1 MRVYTLF
8 IILILTAIVSL
19 FVGVKDIDFT
29 EVFSLNSEQ
38 KSILFVSRLPR
49 TIALILTGVGISIS
63 GLIMQQIT
71 QNKFVSPTTAGT
83 LEASKLGILI
93 ALLAVPQFGVI
104 GKILIAF
111 LITFLA
117 SIIFLKIA
125 NTIRYKSIVF
135 IPIVGLIFGGII
147 NSVTVFFA
155 YQKNIVQDVGSANG
169 ITGAWLMGDFSQTLQ
184 GNYELLYLCV
194 PAVILTYLYASRFTL
209 VGMGENFAKNL
220 GLNYRTVLNIG
231 LFCVS
236 ITVSAIIITVGIIPF
251 LGLIIPNIVSLLL
264 GDNLQKTLPYT
275 AIFGALFLLICD
287 IIGRLV
293 IFPFEIPI
301 GMTVGLIGGILF
313 LVLLLKNRR

>member
-8 IILILTAIVSL
+8 IVLILTAIVSL
-19 FVGVKDIDFT
+19 FVGVKDIALT

-49 TIALILTGVGISIS
+49 TIALILTGVGISVS

-83 LEASKLGILI
+83 LEASKLGVLI
-93 ALLAVPQFGVI
+93 TLLAVPQFGVF
-104 GKILIAF
+104 GKIFIAF

-117 SIIFLKIA
+117 SMIFLKIA

-194 PAVILTYLYASRFTL
+194 PAVVLTYLYASKFTL